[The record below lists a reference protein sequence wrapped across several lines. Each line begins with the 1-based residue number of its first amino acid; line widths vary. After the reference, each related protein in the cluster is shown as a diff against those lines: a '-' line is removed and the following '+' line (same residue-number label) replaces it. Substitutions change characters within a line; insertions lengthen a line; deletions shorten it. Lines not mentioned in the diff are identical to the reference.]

1 MFLANYYDKQ
11 KAQHHSGWF
20 YLLSLVS
27 NCCLNFT
34 YLYTMKFGVTII
46 LFIAVINL
54 NAQSIDVEFDKK
66 KDMSAYKTYQFGEAE
81 VITPKD
87 KQILDEAKTRAIVNN
102 AIELELK
109 ERGLQRV
116 DSNAHLVVSY
126 VIGSMERSTIYNAGP
141 LGGTP
146 GVESNRAV
154 MRDYSEGSFIID
166 LNDRSNNLI
175 WRINAVSSFTEANLV
190 SQIDQ
195 VLDKGFKKFPNK
207 PKTKSKK

>member
-1 MFLANYYDKQ
+1 M
-11 KAQHHSGWF
+11 
-20 YLLSLVS
+20 S

-190 SQIDQ
+190 NQIDQ